1 MTTDNNRERME
12 SIYRHLWSPGA
23 AELLA
28 QLDKSLN
35 PRSSE
40 MLYAIVKGLGINR
53 SHTVLDAGSG
63 LGIYSCG
70 LASKFGCHVVGID
83 IAENNLE
90 MACARAK
97 AERVD
102 KLVTFQQGNIQS
114 LPYEDAVFD
123 LVWCRDMLV
132 HVHDLQLAFS
142 GFARVLK
149 PNGVALIHTTF
160 ATNLMEHKEAI
171 RLYESLGIV
180 PANMYSAYFEDAF
193 KAAGLQVRSS
203 EPIGSEWLEYS
214 EEQQARSS
222 KELLHIARM
231 RRLKGRIV
239 AEFGQEAYDV
249 ILAVDLWHL
258 YLLIGKLS
266 STIYTLRKSS

>member
-1 MTTDNNRERME
+1 MATNNHKERME
-12 SIYRHLWSPGA
+12 TIYQYLWSPAA

-28 QLDKSLN
+28 RLDHSLN

-40 MLYAIVKGLGINR
+40 MLYAVARGPGINR
-53 SHTVLDAGSG
+53 NCTVLDAGSG

-90 MACARAK
+90 LARARAK
-97 AERVD
+97 EARVD

-114 LPYEDAVFD
+114 LPYKDAVFD

-203 EPIGSEWLEYS
+203 EPIGSERLAYS
-214 EEQQARSS
+214 EEQQARPS

-266 STIYTLRKSS
+266 STIYTLM